1 MKDPLTWISRYSKD
15 VQKIISAALP
25 WSSGLWWELSSP
37 PFWFRLQFRPDIW
50 MVQSHPWESSS
61 LSLFPAF
68 LFAIELLFSQWV
80 YVKPIFRLTLEG
92 HRKDLGGRWSERELS
107 CSAPSQLGVVFIAIV
122 ILHCVGTL
130 IVRSG
135 WLVRGHL
142 KPSTPFLH
150 VPCWGIGAIFELK
163 WKEGS
168 DSCIKTWRTAS

>member
-1 MKDPLTWISRYSKD
+1 MYRKLS
-15 VQKIISAALP
+15 QLP
-25 WSSGLWWELSSP
+25 FHDHLDCRESSLHLHYGLGCNSDQMFGWC
-37 PFWFRLQFRPDIW
+37 RVIRGN
-50 MVQSHPWESSS
+50 SSS
-61 LSLFPAF
+61 LSLFPTF

-80 YVKPIFRLTLEG
+80 YVKPIFHLTLEG

-107 CSAPSQLGVVFIAIV
+107 SSAPSQLSVVFIAIV

-130 IVRSG
+130 IIRSG
-135 WLVRGHL
+135 WLLKGHL

-168 DSCIKTWRTAS
+168 YSCIKTWRTAA